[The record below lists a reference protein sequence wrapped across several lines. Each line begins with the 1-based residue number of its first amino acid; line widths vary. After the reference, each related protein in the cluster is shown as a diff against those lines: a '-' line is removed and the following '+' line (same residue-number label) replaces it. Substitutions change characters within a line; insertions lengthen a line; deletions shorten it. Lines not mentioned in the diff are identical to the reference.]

1 MDGSDPDQH
10 SSRNRVRR
18 TPRLFLRPVDPSE
31 RCVET
36 ETRALWHK
44 LPTEVVVVA
53 TRNVVMTEHQDA
65 LIASLIKEGR
75 FQHASEVLRAGL
87 RLVEPQERAAEA
99 TVQALRAAAPKGRD
113 APEARRI
120 ALVPER

>member
-10 SSRNRVRR
+10 ISRNRVRR

-53 TRNVVMTEHQDA
+53 TRNVDLTEHQDA

-75 FQHASEVLRAGL
+75 FQNASEVLRAGL
-87 RLVEPQERAAEA
+87 RLVEQQERDRKS
-99 TVQALRAAAPKGRD
+99 TRLNSSH
-113 APEARRI
+113 
-120 ALVPER
+120 